1 MADLSRPI
9 GMRLSMRNA
18 APGHGKGRAVSEI
31 SLPQLTPLQI
41 ARLERLLRAGFKF
54 VTFEHLER
62 YLAVEKKGF
71 VALLDVSGEKV
82 RKFGSVGYHV
92 GGGIGV
98 LVERESGKA
107 FVWKS
112 ESVVATPELL
122 ADYAR
127 VKKELGDLLDEGATQ

>member
-1 MADLSRPI
+1 M
-9 GMRLSMRNA
+9 
-18 APGHGKGRAVSEI
+18 
-31 SLPQLTPLQI
+31 
-41 ARLERLLRAGFKF
+41 
-54 VTFEHLER
+54 
-62 YLAVEKKGF
+62 
-71 VALLDVSGEKV
+71 
-82 RKFGSVGYHV
+82 
-92 GGGIGV
+92 

>member
-1 MADLSRPI
+1 MADLSRSI
-9 GMRLSMRNA
+9 GMRLSMRNV
-18 APGHGKGRAVSEI
+18 APGSGKGRVVSEK

-41 ARLERLLRAGFKF
+41 ARLESLLRAGFKF
-54 VTFEHLER
+54 VTFEHFAR
-62 YLAVEKKGF
+62 YPAVEKKGF
-71 VALLDVSGEKV
+71 VALLEVSGEKV
-82 RKFGSVGYHV
+82 RKFGSVGYHL

-98 LVERESGKA
+98 LVERENGKA

-127 VKKELGDLLDEGATQ
+127 VKKELDDVLEEGSRQ

>member
-1 MADLSRPI
+1 MADLSRSI
-9 GMRLSMRNA
+9 GMRLYMRNV
-18 APGHGKGRAVSEI
+18 APGSGKGRVVSEI

-41 ARLERLLRAGFKF
+41 ARLESLLRAGFKF
-54 VTFEHLER
+54 VTFESYAR

-71 VALLDVSGEKV
+71 VALLEVSGEKV
-82 RKFGSVGYHV
+82 RKFGSVGYHL

-127 VKKELGDLLDEGATQ
+127 VKKELDDVLEEGATQ

>member
-9 GMRLSMRNA
+9 GMRLSMRNV
-18 APGHGKGRAVSEI
+18 APGRGKGRVVSEI

-82 RKFGSVGYHV
+82 SEVW
-92 GGGIGV
+92 
-98 LVERESGKA
+98 ERRIPRGWRDWRAGRAREWESLRLEK
-107 FVWKS
+107 
-112 ESVVATPELL
+112 
-122 ADYAR
+122 
-127 VKKELGDLLDEGATQ
+127 